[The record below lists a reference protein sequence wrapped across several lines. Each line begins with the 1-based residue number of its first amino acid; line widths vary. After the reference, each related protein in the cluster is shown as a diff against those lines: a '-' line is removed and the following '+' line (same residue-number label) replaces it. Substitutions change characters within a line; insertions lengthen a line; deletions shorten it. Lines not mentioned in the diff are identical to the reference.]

1 MSSSKKGGGKRSL
14 ILGET
19 TCPFSEWAYL
29 SRHSTISV
37 SPCPSSPS
45 HRSVTV
51 ILGAHN
57 LQKKEDTWQ
66 RLEVIKQFP
75 YPKYERVGLHD
86 IMLLKVQILLPLPH
100 SLFSR
105 AFFPAP
111 CSVFS
116 RASFPTPCSAG
127 LLLQVPLPS
136 HFPNLPLTSTP
147 QLSLCNW
154 LSCGPAALSLPGCLH
169 PSPSPFPSLTA
180 LISFTVE
187 GESQPDPGRADNP
200 PSIPFH
206 LHPSRDNVL
215 GGRLGTNSCE

>member
-1 MSSSKKGGGKRSL
+1 
-14 ILGET
+14 
-19 TCPFSEWAYL
+19 
-29 SRHSTISV
+29 
-37 SPCPSSPS
+37 
-45 HRSVTV
+45 
-51 ILGAHN
+51 
-57 LQKKEDTWQ
+57 
-66 RLEVIKQFP
+66 
-75 YPKYERVGLHD
+75 
-86 IMLLKVQILLPLPH
+86 MLLKVQILLPLPH